1 MTPRLAL
8 SRGGSGGGHR
18 HLLDS
23 LERYVLDEIR
33 RVVRMGR
40 RILAKPDHRAGPL
53 ARRARRTNPRATTAL
68 QPERNPMTDTE
79 TTETDEPTAEQ
90 IVEAA
95 NLLKSLP
102 EADRRTIAGQLAPP
116 EPGTEGRPLTRA
128 EPAR

>member
-1 MTPRLAL
+1 
-8 SRGGSGGGHR
+8 
-18 HLLDS
+18 
-23 LERYVLDEIR
+23 
-33 RVVRMGR
+33 
-40 RILAKPDHRAGPL
+40 
-53 ARRARRTNPRATTAL
+53 
-68 QPERNPMTDTE
+68 MTDTE

-128 EPAR
+128 EAREMIATNPEKFHALLDAQKAGGPKILDLGSERGA